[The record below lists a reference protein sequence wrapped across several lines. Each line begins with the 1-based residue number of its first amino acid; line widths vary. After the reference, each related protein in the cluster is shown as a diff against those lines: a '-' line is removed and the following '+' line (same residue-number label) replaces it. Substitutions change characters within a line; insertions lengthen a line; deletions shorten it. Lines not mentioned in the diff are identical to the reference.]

1 MASIKVAACTGPTF
15 TTAWHLIDFITSCHA
30 GNPLGRC
37 FQPKILGLQR
47 WNVSKKKHWNV
58 DENVGLDLPWTGV
71 PQDADRLIQF
81 DEKTIKLKVTF
92 WTKSA
97 NVSDVSWLKLKELA
111 GCKKRERKVK
121 NVPEW
126 HKTIRCQLA
135 YWKCILAIGEISF
148 SFSSENL
155 FSFLADRN
163 VRKEAKPP
171 SAGFDS
177 VAGAEST
184 GHRWMVPPRTR
195 RRIGPP
201 STPNPARSP
210 MDAAN
215 PHAPANG
222 HPAAAILE
230 KGRIGGGVR
239 SVGGACG
246 SYITSHPLPCR
257 VFVFFGGGAAGLV
270 DFPSGRVDDLNVRE
284 LLASSSP
291 FHSEW
296 KEAERE
302 RERIMRFFVAWRINN
317 VKFIFFFK
325 EKS

>member
-1 MASIKVAACTGPTF
+1 
-15 TTAWHLIDFITSCHA
+15 
-30 GNPLGRC
+30 
-37 FQPKILGLQR
+37 
-47 WNVSKKKHWNV
+47 
-58 DENVGLDLPWTGV
+58 
-71 PQDADRLIQF
+71 
-81 DEKTIKLKVTF
+81 
-92 WTKSA
+92 
-97 NVSDVSWLKLKELA
+97 
-111 GCKKRERKVK
+111 
-121 NVPEW
+121 
-126 HKTIRCQLA
+126 
-135 YWKCILAIGEISF
+135 
-148 SFSSENL
+148 
-155 FSFLADRN
+155 
-163 VRKEAKPP
+163 
-171 SAGFDS
+171 
-177 VAGAEST
+177 
-184 GHRWMVPPRTR
+184 MVPPRTR

-302 RERIMRFFVAWRINN
+302 RERENYAFLRGLTYQQCQIYFFLKKKVNEQVI
-317 VKFIFFFK
+317 
-325 EKS
+325 